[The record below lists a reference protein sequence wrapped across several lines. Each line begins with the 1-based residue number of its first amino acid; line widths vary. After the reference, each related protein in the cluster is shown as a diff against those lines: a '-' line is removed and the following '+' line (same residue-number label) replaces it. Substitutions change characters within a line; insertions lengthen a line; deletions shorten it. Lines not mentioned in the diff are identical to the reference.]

1 MTEQTYANHIR
12 LYPPFHFFVLPV
24 MLMNCI
30 WSMYRYK
37 VLGFSFAWVAG
48 VLVAFAL
55 LLGFLSARIF
65 VLTVQ
70 DRLIRLEERLR
81 LQSLLPSDLQPRI
94 GELNVGQLVSLRF
107 AGDDEVVG
115 LTRKVLDEKIKDR
128 KSIKQLVKHWK
139 ADYLRA

>member
-1 MTEQTYANHIR
+1 M
-12 LYPPFHFFVLPV
+12 
-24 MLMNCI
+24 
-30 WSMYRYK
+30 
-37 VLGFSFAWVAG
+37 
-48 VLVAFAL
+48 AFAL

-107 AGDDEVVG
+107 AGDDEVAG